1 MKPFQHL
8 LFVSVALLGL
18 FLLTGCGDPSSGQ
31 NNQRQNGVGSSAD
44 GTQDAFGNGI
54 EPEIVRDTAFGVIEK
69 RQQGGQLTPS
79 GEVSAFD
86 GQPRMTRTPLESM
99 IIVQGNM
106 TGQQSAYLLPAEDY
120 RIVQVGHQ
128 LQESTLR
135 RWESTSPDHIP
146 PPPPPP
152 ESPLRSRTGGTAEN
166 LVY

>member
-8 LFVSVALLGL
+8 LSFSLACLALL
-18 FLLTGCGDPSSGQ
+18 LLTGCGDPNTGQ
-31 NNQRQNGVGSSAD
+31 NNQWQDDTGGQSGSGNYSD
-44 GTQDAFGNGI
+44 EGT
-54 EPEIVRDTAFGVIEK
+54 EPEVIRDTAFNVVEK

-99 IIVQGNM
+99 IIVEGNQ
-106 TGQQSAYLLPAEDY
+106 TRQQSAYLLPADDY

-135 RWESTSPDHIP
+135 RWESTSSDHIP